1 MLPFKAKVFCLA
13 KDELVKSMIQLRF
26 SYWNATYKN
35 MVFKNIDKANK
46 IETSKGGHDQAKK
59 VESKPKTKEVTH
71 LIPVK
76 TK

>member
-1 MLPFKAKVFCLA
+1 
-13 KDELVKSMIQLRF
+13 
-26 SYWNATYKN
+26 

-46 IETSKGGHDQAKK
+46 IETSKGVNDQAKK